1 VFLLNLRDGL
11 LKYEK
16 HYQSLLDEK
25 AKLIED
31 MDKKYAIKV
40 MEEGEENRVQIEN
53 EKKERVEEIGIKF
66 QEVIDMLV
74 ANYSDA
80 V

>member
-1 VFLLNLRDGL
+1 LNLRDGL

-53 EKKERVEEIGIKF
+53 EKKERVEEIDIKF

-80 V
+80 M